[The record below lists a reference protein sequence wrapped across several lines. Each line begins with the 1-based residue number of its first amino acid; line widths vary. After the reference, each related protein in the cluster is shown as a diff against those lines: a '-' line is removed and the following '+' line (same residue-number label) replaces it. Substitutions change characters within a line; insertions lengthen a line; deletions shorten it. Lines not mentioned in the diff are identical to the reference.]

1 MLAVVV
7 FGVAAGCSG
16 PCGDGTSAS
25 SWTLR
30 NDSISVEIR
39 ASPYGYTVRDATG
52 RAVLSTRD
60 AGAGGS
66 APGTAGEGYGAVGFT
81 SGKIFLANIVDA
93 GYFAF
98 DTALDPWRDELRV
111 TAASQTADALELTLE
126 PRGQPGCVH
135 VTHQLR
141 GAALRVE
148 ARVDHVDLKP
158 RAWQAAFTTGDDE
171 SFVGFGERFDRVDHR
186 GMSLYSWPEEGGLA
200 KNEATP
206 AGAANPWP
214 NGQTMT
220 YYPVPFFLSSRGY
233 AFWLDSTWRNQF
245 DLASDRSDAWRT
257 WHIGPSLAYEIYVP
271 IAGDARPWP
280 LQAIDQFTAA
290 TGRPMIPPAWS
301 FGPRRRI
308 NRGATINGVP
318 ELQAMRD
325 AGLAITVADDT
336 LHFSPDGNDLGHEA
350 ELQGWVESGSALG
363 YKMVAYY
370 NPYYSVDATSPLAPE
385 VQKALANHWLLEDGA
400 GKPSDVWLIS
410 GKPID
415 VYTVDVTSEA
425 ATAWFTGMFKRAID
439 LGYAGWMYDFGEY
452 VQADVKT
459 STGLS
464 GEQFHNQF
472 PVLYQKAAHDALE
485 RLLPGDWYTF
495 VRSGYTGAS
504 QWSPMV
510 WSGDPDASFGDA
522 EGLPAQMRAG
532 ITASMSGVAHW
543 GSDIS
548 GFKCLTDG
556 YQAADG
562 ELVARWIE
570 AGAMS
575 SNMHDEDSCSGG
587 GGAKANVW
595 NSPDA
600 HAAWRTYAKLHTR
613 MLPYFTALAVEAHA
627 TGAPVVRSPWLVHP
641 ERPELAPVGD
651 AFYVGPSLFAAPV
664 VARGAR
670 DKAILMPPGLFVDWR
685 DQTLVDGG
693 AGGAMVT
700 VPAPLDK
707 LPLFLVDGQLVPLLD
722 ASIET
727 LMPETIAA
735 VVGPTDVA
743 DVYDVVGMV
752 SAATG
757 KATFTLAD
765 GGTLTATYAAGGS
778 GGGSGGGVACA
789 SCTITRLSPR
799 LQRVQAEASG
809 DLDAGAL
816 TLRASGI
823 ARRLR
828 WDLYIVD

>member
-1 MLAVVV
+1 MTVVIHT
-7 FGVAAGCSG
+7 A
-16 PCGDGTSAS
+16 
-25 SWTLR
+25 
-30 NDSISVEIR
+30 
-39 ASPYGYTVRDATG
+39 PYGYSVADAGG
-52 RAVLSTRD
+52 RALVSTL
-60 AGAGGS
+60 GAGSGD
-66 APGTAGEGYGAVGFT
+66 GYGAVGYT
-81 SGKIFLANIVDA
+81 SGKIFLGNIVDA

-98 DTALDPWRDELRV
+98 DTALDPWRDDLRV
-111 TAASQTADALELTLE
+111 TAAAQTADRVELTLE
-126 PRGQPGCVH
+126 PRSGKGCVH
-135 VTHQLR
+135 VSHQLR

-148 ARVDHVDLKP
+148 ARLDEGDRAP
-158 RAWQAAFTTGDDE
+158 RAWQAAFGTADDE
-171 SFVGFGERFDRVDHR
+171 GFLGFGERFDRVDHR
-186 GMSLYSWPEEGGLA
+186 GLSLYSWPEEGGLA
-200 KNEATP
+200 KSEAIA
-206 AGAANPWP
+206 AGAQNPWP

-220 YYPVPFFLSSRGY
+220 YYPVPFFLSTHGY

-245 DLASDRSDAWRT
+245 DLASDRPDAWRT

-271 IAGDARPWP
+271 IPGDARPWP
-280 LQAIDQFTAA
+280 LQAIDQFTEA
-290 TGRPMIPPAWS
+290 TGRPMIPPSWS

-308 NRGATINGVP
+308 NRGATVDGVP
-318 ELQAMRD
+318 EMQAMRA

-336 LHFSPDGNDLGHEA
+336 THFSPDGNDLGHET
-350 ELQGWVESGSALG
+350 ELRDWVASGSALG

-370 NPYYSVDATSPLAPE
+370 NPYYSADATSPLAPE
-385 VQKALANHWLLEDGA
+385 VQKALDQHWMLENGD

-415 VYTVDVTSEA
+415 VYTVDVTSDA
-425 ATAWFTGMFKRAID
+425 ATAWFTGMFRRAID

-459 STGLS
+459 SNGLS
-464 GEQFHNQF
+464 GEEFHNQF

-485 RLLPGDWYTF
+485 KLMPGDWYTF

-522 EGLPAQMRAG
+522 EGLPAQLRAG

-556 YQAADG
+556 FKAADG

-587 GGAKANVW
+587 GGQKANVW

-600 HAAWRTYAKLHTR
+600 QAAWRTYARLHTR
-613 MLPYFTALAVEAHA
+613 MLPYFTALAGVAHA
-627 TGAPVVRSPWLVHP
+627 TGAPVIRSPWMVHP
-641 ERPELAPVGD
+641 ERRELAAVED
-651 AFYVGPSLFAAPV
+651 AFYVGPALFAAPV
-664 VARGAR
+664 VARAAR
-670 DKAILMPPGLFVDWR
+670 ERAIVMPPGLFLDWR
-685 DQTLVDGG
+685 DQALVDGG
-693 AGGAMVT
+693 LGGATVT

-707 LPLFLVDGQLVPLLD
+707 LPLFLVDGELLPLLD
-722 ASIET
+722 PSIET
-727 LMPETIAA
+727 LMEESLPT

-743 DVYDVVGMV
+743 DVYDVVGLI

-757 KATFTLAD
+757 SASFTLAD
-765 GGTLTATYAAGGS
+765 GGTLTARY
-778 GGGSGGGVACA
+778 GGGGNVAC
-789 SCTITRLSPR
+789 SGCVVTRLSPR
-799 LQRVQAEASG
+799 LERVQVEARG

-816 TLRASGI
+816 GVRASSI
-823 ARRLR
+823 ARRVR